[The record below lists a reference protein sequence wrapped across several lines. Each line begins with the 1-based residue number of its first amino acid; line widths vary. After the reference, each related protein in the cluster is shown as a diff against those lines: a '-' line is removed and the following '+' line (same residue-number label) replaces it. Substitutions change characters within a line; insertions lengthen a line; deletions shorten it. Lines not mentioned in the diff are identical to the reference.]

1 MVLCTYQGG
10 RDGVLYLQGV
20 YNSVLGVYGSVM
32 YLSRWA

>member
-20 YNSVLGVYGSVM
+20 YSSVYGGVM